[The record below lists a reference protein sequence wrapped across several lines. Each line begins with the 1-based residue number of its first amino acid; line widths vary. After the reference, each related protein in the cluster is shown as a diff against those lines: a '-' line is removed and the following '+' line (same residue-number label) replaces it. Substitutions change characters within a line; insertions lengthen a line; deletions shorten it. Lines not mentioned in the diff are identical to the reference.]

1 MLVGSEQIL
10 AAGTH
15 VVISS
20 LEIHV
25 FVKLGHWPWRALW
38 KVQLMARDHGD
49 AEWYNNRGWAFL

>member
-20 LEIHV
+20 LEIRV
-25 FVKLGHWPWRALW
+25 FVKLGH
-38 KVQLMARDHGD
+38 
-49 AEWYNNRGWAFL
+49 